1 MKLSFYFKT
10 QEEYERASTIVSEAN
25 TFLKAKQ
32 HWKSDVNVI
41 RLSSRHGNRK
51 TRNQMSW
58 LTNIP
63 KSKPTDKKYIGVI
76 HANKHLLDGQNIKL
90 QESLEKLK
98 IELVPTLPNPQ
109 KYTGE
114 QTRKKFVL
122 TGLSQFRVL
131 TSIFNKRYGHGN
143 WKIRGPK
150 HLQKILKNYEET
162 VEKQKNPN
170 VMTFTTDYYS
180 DKYPDGI
187 PVTLVVN
194 EPDANIEKQLFKMK
208 LKV

>member
-10 QEEYERASTIVSEAN
+10 QEEYYRVGVIVSEAN
-25 TFLKAKQ
+25 TLLSSKRS
-32 HWKSDVNVI
+32 WGSDTAAI
-41 RLSSRHGNRK
+41 RLTTRHGARK
-51 TRNQMSW
+51 AGGTSW

-63 KSKPTDKKYIGVI
+63 KSKPTNKKYIGVI
-76 HANKHLLDGQNIKL
+76 HANKHLLDEQNIDL
-90 QESLEKLK
+90 RESLEKLE
-98 IELVPTLPNPQ
+98 IELVPTLPKPQ

-114 QTRKKFVL
+114 QTRKEFVL

-131 TSIFNKRYGHGN
+131 TSIFNKRYGHGQ
-143 WKIRGPK
+143 WSVRGPK
-150 HLQKILKNYEET
+150 HLQKVLKNYEET
-162 VEKQKNPN
+162 VERKSNPQ
-170 VMTFTTDYYS
+170 VLTFTDDYFS
-180 DKYPDGI
+180 NKYPNGV

>member
-10 QEEYERASTIVSEAN
+10 QEEYGRVSESVREFNALLSSKRRWN
-25 TFLKAKQ
+25 STGDA
-32 HWKSDVNVI
+32 I
-41 RLSSRHGNRK
+41 RLTSKHGARDK
-51 TRNQMSW
+51 GKMKW
-58 LTNIP
+58 FINIP
-63 KSKPTDKKYIGVI
+63 KTKPTKKKYMGVI
-76 HANKHLLDGQNIKL
+76 EANKHLLDEHNIEPR
-90 QESLEKLK
+90 ESLEKLK
-98 IELVPTLPNPQ
+98 IELVPTVSNPP

-122 TGLSQFRVL
+122 TGLTQFRVL
-131 TSIFNKRYGHGN
+131 TSIFNKRYGNGN

-162 VEKQKNPN
+162 IEKKTNPN
-170 VMTFTTDYYS
+170 VLTFATDYYS